1 MGLVYWEQFTKT
13 GKIED
18 YLRYRNE
25 NLQEAEEGKRESV
38 GNSDSDRNRSVSN
51 PHRGVR

>member
-1 MGLVYWEQFTKT
+1 MGLAYWEQFTKT

-25 NLQEAEEGKRESV
+25 NLQKAEEDKRESV
-38 GNSDSDRNRSVSN
+38 GNSDRDRSVSN
-51 PHRGVR
+51 PHRGIR

>member
-25 NLQEAEEGKRESV
+25 NLQEVEEGKRESV
-38 GNSDSDRNRSVSN
+38 GNSVRDRSVSN

>member
-1 MGLVYWEQFTKT
+1 MELEYWEQFTRT

-25 NLQEAEEGKRESV
+25 NLQKAEEGERESV
-38 GNSDSDRNRSVSN
+38 GDGDRYRSVSN
-51 PHRGVR
+51 PHRGIR